1 MQPGRE
7 CDSMR
12 LAVFIVS
19 PNSVYLPREN
29 RHAPSRHLP
38 PPAIPLRCN
47 SRAASKFNRRP
58 VFKARS
64 GIECKAVLWVELAMN
79 EIGVSGVKAPLRT

>member
-29 RHAPSRHLP
+29 PHAPSRHLP
-38 PPAIPLRCN
+38 PPPPPFLAIPLQ
-47 SRAASKFNRRP
+47 
-58 VFKARS
+58 
-64 GIECKAVLWVELAMN
+64 
-79 EIGVSGVKAPLRT
+79 